1 MIGYTTLGT
10 NDILRAGKFY
20 DALLAELGGK
30 RAMEMP
36 TFIAWASQP
45 GGAMVAVIKPYDGKP
60 NADVSKIDE
69 IEFYS
74 ANSIHKTDRSQ
85 LVNG

>member
-36 TFIAWASQP
+36 TFIAWASQRI
-45 GGAMVAVIKPYDGKP
+45 G
-60 NADVSKIDE
+60 
-69 IEFYS
+69 
-74 ANSIHKTDRSQ
+74 T
-85 LVNG
+85 